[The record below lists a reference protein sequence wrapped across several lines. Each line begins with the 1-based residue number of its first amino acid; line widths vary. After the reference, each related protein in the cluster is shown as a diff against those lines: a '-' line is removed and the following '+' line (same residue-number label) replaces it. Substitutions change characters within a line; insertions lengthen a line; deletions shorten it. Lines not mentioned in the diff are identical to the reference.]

1 MKKSLFIFFL
11 FTVIVSV
18 VNAQDVI
25 TLKNGS
31 DIRAK
36 VTEIGTREV
45 KYKQYSNLSGPA
57 YTIRKSDIFRIKY
70 ENGEVDIFDSEQ
82 EEISAPVRTT
92 PDNTRR
98 PNSPATQRPQQARP
112 QQTRPQQA
120 RPQQSKPL
128 RQERIVEEST
138 EEVYEDEEDYRKGF
152 IGLSVG
158 AAYLSDDHD
167 LFGTGTQV
175 AVNFGYMF
183 SPHVGIAASSF
194 MTDFPVSTGSVTL
207 NDVSIGLFG
216 FVTGPLFSTPANDT
230 RTVELSFRPALG
242 FARFQAQVGNE
253 SGTGDEISFVFS
265 AGAAL
270 QINLS
275 RHFALS
281 AHADYF
287 NSKIDGID
295 LSSFGLSI
303 GANYR
308 F

>member
-1 MKKSLFIFFL
+1 MKKSLFIFL

-36 VTEIGTREV
+36 VTEIGTNEV
-45 KYKQYSNLSGPA
+45 KYKQFSNLSGPA

-82 EEISAPVRTT
+82 EEISAPVKTT
-92 PDNTRR
+92 PGNTRR
-98 PNSPATQRPQQARP
+98 PNSPATQRSQQA
-112 QQTRPQQA
+112 RPQQA
-120 RPQQSKPL
+120 RPQQAKPL

-138 EEVYEDEEDYRKGF
+138 EEVYEDEEDYKKGF

-158 AAYLSDDHD
+158 AAYLSDDMGI
-167 LFGTGTQV
+167 LGTGTQV

-194 MTDFPVSTGSVTL
+194 MTDFPVSTGGVTL
-207 NDVSIGLFG
+207 NDVSMGLLG

-242 FARFQAQVGNE
+242 FARFQAQIGNE

-265 AGAAL
+265 IGAAL